1 MKKWK
6 KVIGVLMVMLITALV
21 AACGGNQSSQG
32 QKEGQKGGSQAQ
44 QSQKVRIAMVIPST
58 VDDMA
63 WSQSMYEGLKA
74 VQKKM
79 GEDKVEIAVSERLGD
94 AVNAGAA
101 IRQYASQGYDIII
114 AHGAQYQSV
123 LREIAADFPKTTFAY
138 GTGFQTAP
146 NIFAYDPQAQEGAYL
161 LGMLAGYMTK
171 TGIVGV
177 VGPVEAGDAIK
188 YNYGFEQGVKAVNPK
203 AQVRIAYTGSFG
215 DIVGAGELA
224 KVHMDAGADILTGSS
239 QQSVGAIKAVAER
252 GKYWLSTD
260 MDQSSLAPDTVLA
273 AQVYNW
279 EKVVTKMI
287 ELRKQGVLGGE
298 HLTLSFSD
306 GTLELKFNSKLEDKI
321 PQEAKNAVEK
331 AKQQIAS
338 GHLKIELPKEQ
349 GQKQQQ
355 K

>member
-1 MKKWK
+1 
-6 KVIGVLMVMLITALV
+6 
-21 AACGGNQSSQG
+21 
-32 QKEGQKGGSQAQ
+32 
-44 QSQKVRIAMVIPST
+44 
-58 VDDMA
+58 
-63 WSQSMYEGLKA
+63 MYEALKA
-74 VQKKM
+74 VQQRM

-101 IRQYASQGYDIII
+101 IRQYASQGFDIVI

-146 NIFAYDPQAQEGAYL
+146 NIFAYDPQAQEGGYL
-161 LGMLAGYMTK
+161 LGILAGHMTK
-171 TGIVGV
+171 SGIVGV
-177 VGPVEAGDAIK
+177 VGPVESGDAIK
-188 YNYGFEQGVKAVNPK
+188 YNYGFQQGVLAANPK
-203 AQVRIAYTGSFG
+203 AQVRIAYTGSFN

-252 GKYWLSTD
+252 SGRYWLSTD

-279 EKVVTKMI
+279 EKVVTKII

-298 HLTLSFSD
+298 HLMLSFAD
-306 GTLELKFNSKLEDKI
+306 GTLELKYNSKLADKI
-321 PQEAKNAVEK
+321 PQEAKDAVEK
-331 AKQQIAS
+331 AKQEIINGS
-338 GHLKIELPKEQ
+338 LKIELPKEQ
-349 GQKQQQ
+349 PGQAQQ
-355 K
+355 KK